1 MVLAIAFS
9 ESSLDYDVSH
19 PTKDLHGIGG
29 IKRKLHKTKND
40 PNSLMGIEEVFLGYL
55 HNAKGNRSKA
65 LKDYKGTVKNFK
77 SYNITIKLYNRL
89 NRLQNQLL
97 SDSKSGS

>member
-9 ESSLDYDVSH
+9 ESSLDYEVSH
-19 PTKDLHGIGG
+19 PTKDLYGIGG
-29 IKRKLHKTKND
+29 IKRKFHKTAFKS
-40 PNSLMGIEEVFLGYL
+40 NSLMAIEEVFLKYL
-55 HNAKGNRSKA
+55 AIAKGDHSLA
-65 LKDYKGTVKNFK
+65 LKMYKGTVTNYK

-97 SDSKSGS
+97 SDMKSGS